1 VGLKTGEAINSLKF
15 ETIAFLDKENVE
27 KLKNKIAS

>member
-1 VGLKTGEAINSLKF
+1 VGLNTGEAINSFKF
-15 ETIAFLDKENVE
+15 KTIAFLGKENVE

>member
-1 VGLKTGEAINSLKF
+1 VGLKTGEAINSVKF

-27 KLKNKIAS
+27 KVEK